1 MKNDLQQNLNY
12 SNRLYSEGKLRVHI
26 IMHNNIVTLIVDIL
40 VLFHIHLRTKLK
52 IWRYVR
58 SEKGRSCWK

>member
-1 MKNDLQQNLNY
+1 
-12 SNRLYSEGKLRVHI
+12 
-26 IMHNNIVTLIVDIL
+26 MHNNIVTLIVDIL